1 MRRCGLWGVTIS
13 RRARRG
19 ASGVPATG
27 SEVFAREGLSRSGPN
42 AGLALSDAFRI
53 YGAQKHTDKLN
64 PENWT
69 KKDLEEAVALVE
81 RLFGCCD
88 RSRGSHGPHAMRLMM
103 PPIARC
109 GRGVVGLW
117 GGAVSEYAFRTM
129 LGSQVMKPRPAADLS
144 LKRPDPIEVSSER
157 RNPQSGSHIF
167 RPYYPV
173 VVEV

>member
-1 MRRCGLWGVTIS
+1 MGRDDIETS
-13 RRARRG
+13 
-19 ASGVPATG
+19 ASWSLG
-27 SEVFAREGLSRSGPN
+27 RSGNRFRSFRKGRALPIRAECG
-42 AGLALSDAFRI
+42 AGAIRCFRDLRCAEA
-53 YGAQKHTDKLN
+53 YGQAQPGKLDKD
-64 PENWT
+64 
-69 KKDLEEAVALVE
+69 DLEEAVALVE

-144 LKRPDPIEVSSER
+144 LKRPDPIEVRSER